1 MQSVR
6 KSERGSFIMV
16 CVANAIIW
24 GGLFFL
30 LVRLIWRVLNL
41 RMAYFGH
48 YRGERWPFL
57 RPGVLILLRHERL
70 RYGRPWILAAQQ
82 GHRGRVLTSAT
93 INRRRMVATE
103 FGM

>member
-1 MQSVR
+1 MMARDHDSDLPF
-6 KSERGSFIMV
+6 ERAE
-16 CVANAIIW
+16 VA
-24 GGLFFL
+24 
-30 LVRLIWRVLNL
+30 LV
-41 RMAYFGH
+41 
-48 YRGERWPFL
+48 
-57 RPGVLILLRHERL
+57 LLRHERL

>member
-1 MQSVR
+1 MHLTGKDLPLDLMR
-6 KSERGSFIMV
+6 RPFMT
-16 CVANAIIW
+16 C
-24 GGLFFL
+24 L
-30 LVRLIWRVLNL
+30 LV
-41 RMAYFGH
+41 
-48 YRGERWPFL
+48 
-57 RPGVLILLRHERL
+57 LLRHERL